1 MTVMGTWRT
10 NADGDNPMLVSGA
23 TSVSGGR
30 PQTICTI
37 VFEDTRPT
45 VPFMGPSAS
54 LRTKMHE
61 VRAAR
66 ATDMTLQM
74 KLDARRRRR
83 VVHAAHGMPDVT

>member
-23 TSVSGGR
+23 TSVSGGP

-74 KLDARRRRR
+74 NSTHDGD
-83 VVHAAHGMPDVT
+83 VVSFTPAHGMPDMT